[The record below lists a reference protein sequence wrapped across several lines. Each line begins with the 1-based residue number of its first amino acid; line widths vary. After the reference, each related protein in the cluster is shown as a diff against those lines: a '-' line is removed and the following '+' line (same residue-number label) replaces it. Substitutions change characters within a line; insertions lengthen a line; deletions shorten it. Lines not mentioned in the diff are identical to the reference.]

1 MKTAK
6 WEPAAN
12 ALFFGPGAPCAARPV
27 DSALPALHW
36 GCTLFFFAGPAKICK
51 GNGIDGHTG
60 KAQGPRLHC
69 AAAQRGAC
77 HLGGGASL
85 LLYLKGKAPGFHD
98 IDLLVAEADLPRAR
112 AELAALGALQP
123 RPNPGSRPGIFSSL
137 WCRADVDVMAG
148 LVVVSGGS
156 DHAFPLEPGDVQDWA
171 EVDGVTVPLHSLA
184 QWRTLYQLM
193 GRPEKVRMIDG
204 APAR

>member
-1 MKTAK
+1 MGSVDTQAK
-6 WEPAAN
+6 LKVLGCIARRLNAAHVTW
-12 ALFFGPGAPCAARPV
+12 AV
-27 DSALPALHW
+27 
-36 GCTLFFFAGPAKICK
+36 
-51 GNGIDGHTG
+51 
-60 KAQGPRLHC
+60 
-69 AAAQRGAC
+69 
-77 HLGGGASL
+77 GASL

-98 IDLLVAEADLPRAR
+98 IDLLVAEADLPRAG

-123 RPNPGSRPGIFSSL
+123 PHPNPGFKTRHFLEFVVQGV
-137 WCRADVDVMAG
+137 DVDVMAG

-204 APAR
+204 APIR